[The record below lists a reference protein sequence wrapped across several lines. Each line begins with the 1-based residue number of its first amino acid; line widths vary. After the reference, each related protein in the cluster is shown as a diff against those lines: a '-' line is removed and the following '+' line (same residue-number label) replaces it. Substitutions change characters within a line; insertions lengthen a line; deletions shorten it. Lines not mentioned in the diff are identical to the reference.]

1 MGGWVSENSEMPAA
15 VCFGAKENRNAMNDA
30 LRKIES
36 WLRESRDSKRWG
48 SLTIK
53 VKDGSPFLIE
63 TTNQIKPSEDYP
75 DGKRFSR

>member
-1 MGGWVSENSEMPAA
+1 MHE
-15 VCFGAKENRNAMNDA
+15 A

-36 WLRESRDSKRWG
+36 WLREARDMKRWG

-63 TTNQIKPSEDYP
+63 TTNQIKPTEDYP
-75 DGKRFSR
+75 NEKRFSR